1 MSKLLKTSFLA
12 VLVVRLVV
20 LDFALVVLALVV
32 FVALA
37 AAQKNRKKKLGR
49 DRFPLDG
56 EDLKFEE
63 RSNSDSK

>member
-1 MSKLLKTSFLA
+1 MKLLL
-12 VLVVRLVV
+12 
-20 LDFALVVLALVV
+20 V

-63 RSNSDSK
+63 RCTTEKKW